1 VAALLASAAPSSS
14 AESPWRT
21 LELLSLAR
29 VLLIG
34 ALLLGGLAAGMA
46 AAPPRTALLPA
57 LSLPSLALAYFA
69 LAAALAGT
77 ALYWHR
83 HFRGQL
89 VAQLAVDLLMIGAI
103 VTVAGGVNSGLAVG
117 YLLPLAAAALLA
129 STTGALFVCALA
141 TIAVLVDAV
150 LRMWQISGAESQF
163 FQAGLYG
170 AALFGLT
177 ALLRLLAVRIQA
189 NERLAQSR
197 GQELESQLEINRL
210 VIAQMAQ
217 GVLVVDDDTTIRAAN
232 RAVRP
237 LLGLA
242 EEEPL
247 LGLRLREA
255 PALAPLIRAFDHWRS
270 AVTSPGS
277 WSDTVLAPRV
287 GAGSNGVP
295 LRVHF
300 ARPPADSMR
309 GHVIFLED
317 LRAIEQRAQELKLA
331 SMGRLTA
338 SITHEIRNPLA
349 AISHANQLLAEQAR
363 EPTVQRLTAIV
374 RENIARLD
382 RLVDDVLRVARREAP
397 LAETIDLDE
406 FLQHWL
412 AEFTRDRQVPLQ
424 RIRLRVQA
432 ALAVRFE
439 PSHLRQVL
447 FNLLDNALRYASA
460 RDGAIE
466 LVGERR
472 RDDPA
477 HARLWLFD
485 DGPGVAVETRGGLF
499 EPFFTTDPQGTGLGL
514 YIAREFC
521 LANRAEL
528 TYAERRASDGR
539 TCAGFLLRFAA
550 DGTDAAA
557 EELGFL
563 DTIPFR

>member
-1 VAALLASAAPSSS
+1 MAALLSSAAPWPP
-14 AESPWRT
+14 AEPPWRP
-21 LELLSLAR
+21 LERLSLAR
-29 VLLIG
+29 VFVIG
-34 ALLLGGLAAGMA
+34 ALLLGALAAGMA
-46 AAPPRTALLPA
+46 AAPPRAASLPA
-57 LSLPSLALAYFA
+57 STLPSLVLVYFA
-69 LAAALAGT
+69 LAAILAGT

-83 HFRGQL
+83 HFRWQL
-89 VAQLAVDLLMIGAI
+89 VAQLAIDLLAI
-103 VTVAGGVNSGLAVG
+103 TAMMTVAGGVNSGLAVG
-117 YLLPLAAAALLA
+117 YLLPLAGAALLA

-141 TIAVLVDAV
+141 TIAVLVDAL
-150 LRMWQISGAESQF
+150 LRMWQISGAESQT
-163 FQAGLYG
+163 FQAGLFG

-217 GVLVVDDDTTIRAAN
+217 GVLVVDDDTTVRASN

-237 LLGLA
+237 LLGLP
-242 EEEPL
+242 EESPL
-247 LGLRLREA
+247 LGQRLRDL
-255 PALAPLIRAFDHWRS
+255 PALAPLIRAFEHWR
-270 AVTSPGS
+270 AATTSPGS
-277 WSDTVLAPRV
+277 WSDTVLAPV
-287 GAGSNGVP
+287 VSAGRGGVP

-300 ARPPADSMR
+300 ARPPSDAVR

-317 LRAIEQRAQELKLA
+317 LRAIEEHAQELKLA

-397 LAETIDLDE
+397 LVETIDLDE
-406 FLQHWL
+406 FLQQWR
-412 AEFTRDRQVPLQ
+412 AEFTRDRQVPPQ
-424 RIRLRVQA
+424 RIRVRVQA
-432 ALAVRFE
+432 ALTVRFE

-447 FNLLDNALRYASA
+447 FNLLDNALRYASPRA
-460 RDGAIE
+460 GAIE

-472 RDDPA
+472 RDDPS
-477 HARLWLFD
+477 HPRLWLFD
-485 DGPGVAVETRGGLF
+485 DGPGVAAEARGALF

-528 TYAERRASDGR
+528 SYAERRASDGR
-539 TCAGFLLRFAA
+539 TRAGFLLRFAA
-550 DGTDAAA
+550 DGAGAADD
-557 EELGFL
+557 ETGFL

>member
-1 VAALLASAAPSSS
+1 MATLLTAAEPRLPT
-14 AESPWRT
+14 EPPWRP

-29 VLLIG
+29 VLVVG
-34 ALLLGGLAAGMA
+34 ALLLGALAAG
-46 AAPPRTALLPA
+46 
-57 LSLPSLALAYFA
+57 LPSPPLQTTRFPAPTLPGLALAYFA
-69 LAAALAGT
+69 LTVIVAGV

-89 VAQLAVDLLMIGAI
+89 VAQLAIDMLAITAI
-103 VTVAGGVNSGLAVG
+103 VTVAGGVNSGLVVG
-117 YLLPLAAAALLA
+117 YLLPLAGAALLA

-141 TIAVLVDAV
+141 AIAVLVDAV
-150 LRMWQISGAESQF
+150 LRLWQTAGAESQI

-177 ALLRLLAVRIQA
+177 GLLRLLAVRIQT

-217 GVLVVDDDTTIRAAN
+217 GVLVVDDDTTVRASN

-237 LLGLA
+237 LLGLP
-242 EEEPL
+242 EELPL
-247 LGLRLREA
+247 LGQRLRDL
-255 PALAPLIRAFDHWRS
+255 PALAPLIRAFEQWRT
-270 AVTSPGS
+270 ATLTPGS
-277 WSDTVLAPRV
+277 WSDTVLAPV
-287 GAGSNGVP
+287 VAAGAGGAA
-295 LRVHF
+295 LRVRF
-300 ARPPADSMR
+300 ARPPSDTVR

-317 LRAIEQRAQELKLA
+317 LRAVEERAQELKLA

-349 AISHANQLLAEQAR
+349 AISHASQLLAEQAR

-374 RENIARLD
+374 RENTARLD

-397 LAETIDLDE
+397 LAEVIDLDE
-406 FLQHWL
+406 FLRQWL
-412 AEFTRDRQVPLQ
+412 AEFTRDRQIPPQ
-424 RIRLRVQA
+424 RIRVRLQPG
-432 ALAVRFE
+432 LAVRFE

-466 LVGERR
+466 FVGERR
-472 RDDPA
+472 RDDSAQP
-477 HARLWLFD
+477 RLWLFD
-485 DGPGVAVETRGGLF
+485 DGPGVAPEARAALF

-528 TYAERRASDGR
+528 GYAERRASDGR
-539 TCAGFLLRFAA
+539 QRAGFLLRFAA
-550 DGTDAAA
+550 DGAGAA
-557 EELGFL
+557 EDETGFL